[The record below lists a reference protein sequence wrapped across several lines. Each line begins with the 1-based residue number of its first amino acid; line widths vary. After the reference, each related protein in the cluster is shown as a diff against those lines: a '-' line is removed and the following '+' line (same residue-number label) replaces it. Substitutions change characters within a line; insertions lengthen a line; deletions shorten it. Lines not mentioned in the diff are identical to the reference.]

1 MELNKYQESA
11 VLDESNTCLVRA
23 NVGSGKT
30 TVAKELQKKFGY
42 NGSDRKDKVSL
53 RTKENPA
60 GGYDRSD
67 IYKQGG

>member
-30 TVAKELQKKFGY
+30 TVLIEKIKYLYEQK
-42 NGSDRKDKVSL
+42 NIPL
-53 RTKENPA
+53 
-60 GGYDRSD
+60 
-67 IYKQGG
+67 